1 MEEAVNQDGSPKYK
15 KNSQGQFNV
24 KDVVDFVGWDEA
36 IGEIS
41 NIREEQERIGAIDRN
56 GKKITYLLPTDE
68 NVYTIE
74 VQDKTEY
81 TNTIPIIAKQKLKAW
96 GVYQQVLNQAGVDLK
111 SIPADLKGMFSA
123 NNSNL
128 AQQLKNLR
136 RIEIKNTFKRDA
148 LALFYLDSQSQEVQ
162 RIVNAFGS
170 IEDAAQ
176 ALDDYNHNQPSMT
189 QVNIKS
195 LDTCQANA

>member
-1 MEEAVNQDGSPKYK
+1 MSKNMCEMYPKVTTSNGKEVDSRLYIDLLNKEEYKYPRPFANLVYATYVTNTEKQMEEAVNQDGSPKYK

-56 GKKITYLLPTDE
+56 GKKITYEDAEAVLNKVDHFNDTHKGLVASVQEHLLPTDE

-81 TNTIPIIAKQKLKAW
+81 TNTIPIIAKQKLKT
-96 GVYQQVLNQAGVDLK
+96 LLK
-111 SIPADLKGMFSA
+111 EMPWHYSI
-123 NNSNL
+123 
-128 AQQLKNLR
+128 
-136 RIEIKNTFKRDA
+136 
-148 LALFYLDSQSQEVQ
+148 
-162 RIVNAFGS
+162 
-170 IEDAAQ
+170 
-176 ALDDYNHNQPSMT
+176 
-189 QVNIKS
+189 
-195 LDTCQANA
+195 